1 MTEYGA
7 DTQPGLHSLTSEPW
21 SEEFQTDFLA
31 TYHRVFDRID
41 AVVGEQIWNFADFAT
56 SSGIMR
62 VDGNKK
68 GVFTRDRRPKAAAHA
83 LRRRW
88 RSDRVSAATARSR
101 AEAPNER
108 AAGLRLPQY
117 LGYGAGDAANNLTF
131 SMSSMFLLLYYT
143 DVVGIAAT
151 TVGTLFLVV
160 RVFDGFAD
168 LFAGRVVDHTN
179 TRWGRFRP
187 YLLVAA
193 IPLLLLNVAVFSVP
207 DLGATGTLV
216 YAYVTYLLLGL
227 AYSLVNIPYGSL
239 ATAMTQDAVERSKLA
254 TVRVLGSNV
263 AILLLAVAVA
273 PQIESAGDLQRSLTI
288 TTVVLAI
295 LGTGLYL
302 FTFLTS
308 RERVAHT
315 TQTPALRETFVTV
328 KQNTAL
334 LVLCGSSLVFL
345 VGWFSLQTVTV
356 YYARNVLGNA
366 DYYIVFTVVQ
376 TAGVFAAALL
386 VPRLVARIGKQRV
399 YQTLGAI
406 AALSGIAVAF
416 APVVGPRDRD
426 RGVRLLR
433 HRPGRRQHGRRLRC
447 RPTRSST
454 ASGRPDRARRARRT
468 RSSRSHVRS
477 ARRSVRRPRPTRSA
491 SAGTC
496 RAPRA
501 SPTAR

>member
-1 MTEYGA
+1 MT
-7 DTQPGLHSLTSEPW
+7 
-21 SEEFQTDFLA
+21 
-31 TYHRVFDRID
+31 
-41 AVVGEQIWNFADFAT
+41 
-56 SSGIMR
+56 
-62 VDGNKK
+62 
-68 GVFTRDRRPKAAAHA
+68 
-83 LRRRW
+83 
-88 RSDRVSAATARSR
+88 AATAEPR
-101 AEAPNER
+101 AEAPRER
-108 AAGLRLPQY
+108 PAGLRLPQY

-187 YLLVAA
+187 YLIVAA

-302 FTFLTS
+302 SAFVTS
-308 RERVAHT
+308 RERVAHST
-315 TQTPALRETFVTV
+315 HTPGLRETFVTV
-328 KQNTAL
+328 RQNTAL

-416 APVVGPRDRD
+416 APASVPAIAIVAFAFFGIGLGGVNTVAFALQADTVEYGEWKTGSRTEGATYSVFSFTRKVGQAIGAAAASYTIGLGGYVSGAAGQPDSAVTAIKTAA
-426 RGVRLLR
+426 GLVPAAFILAAIATMSAYPLTE
-433 HRPGRRQHGRRLRC
+433 
-447 RPTRSST
+447 TRFREILHEV
-454 ASGRPDRARRARRT
+454 AQRRAGREE
-468 RSSRSHVRS
+468 
-477 ARRSVRRPRPTRSA
+477 
-491 SAGTC
+491 G
-496 RAPRA
+496 AP
-501 SPTAR
+501 